1 MSYISFLNIAEELTS
16 SHVSMFT
23 ISHLGGDFTHF
34 TCLNWV
40 VPSTICMANLGDISF
55 QLGIAGLDLCA
66 RPMCIDKSPGASMG
80 TVYVERFFVVQME
93 TLRARK
99 HIAIGA

>member
-1 MSYISFLNIAEELTS
+1 
-16 SHVSMFT
+16 MFT

-40 VPSTICMANLGDISF
+40 VPSTICMTNLGDISF
-55 QLGIAGLDLCA
+55 QLEIA

-93 TLRARK
+93 TLWARTYLLSQ
-99 HIAIGA
+99 AIEASEIH